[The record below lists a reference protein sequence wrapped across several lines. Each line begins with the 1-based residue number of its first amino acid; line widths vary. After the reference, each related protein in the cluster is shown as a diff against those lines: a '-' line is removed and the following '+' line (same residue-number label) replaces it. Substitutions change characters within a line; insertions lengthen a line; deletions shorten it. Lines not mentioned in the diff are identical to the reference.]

1 MTRHPRPFDAK
12 QSFNFGGVGMAD
24 AAGLDL
30 NSYLARTRLE
40 KRLGASENCP
50 GFETSIARL
59 VAVMFSPSSSLMNAA
74 LGREFFKVMMVTNP
88 NSAARSPVSSD
99 SQGDG

>member
-1 MTRHPRPFDAK
+1 
-12 QSFNFGGVGMAD
+12 
-24 AAGLDL
+24 
-30 NSYLARTRLE
+30 
-40 KRLGASENCP
+40 
-50 GFETSIARL
+50 L